1 MSDDLDLDLAVGS
14 IEHDVKALHALS
26 NMLDEV
32 EPTLDGLLP
41 VQTLLEH
48 SIEALERHVQQLRE
62 VLTKAR
68 ESRRVMAVAV

>member
-1 MSDDLDLDLAVGS
+1 MSEDLDLDLAVGS

-32 EPTLDGLLP
+32 EPTLEDLLP

-48 SIEALERHVQQLRE
+48 SIEALERHVQHLRE
-62 VLTKAR
+62 GLTKAR
-68 ESRRVMAVAV
+68 EARRAKGIAA

>member
-1 MSDDLDLDLAVGS
+1 MSEDLDLDLAVGS

-48 SIEALERHVQQLRE
+48 SIEALERHVQHLRE
-62 VLTKAR
+62 VMTQSR
-68 ESRRVMAVAV
+68 EATRAAAIAV